1 MENTGGRKYLFF
13 AGGALFMM
21 SMTLSSYGIATVTP
35 RILSAFNAM
44 QYYTLIS
51 LMASIGNLLFLPI
64 AGKLI
69 DTIGRKSLLLFGGL
83 ATLVSSIAAAAC
95 LLMYVMCPA
104 VDKKPLPAIDWAG
117 ILNLFVITGS
127 IMYISSFGPRQ
138 GWTTPVIL
146 VCYVLLIGGFFLF
159 PRVEKRAVSP
169 LVNLELFKNPVFVGT
184 LMCTFMLVWYQSAM
198 RNYIPLVVQNVMG
211 QSAAASGMV
220 SLPRSVMNV
229 IFPVFCGSWAAKNM
243 KNRCW
248 KGLFIAGA
256 LIVAGMALCSAA
268 GSGSSMMILYIGLG
282 LTGIAESFKGATQ
295 TPALTASVSRSEMG
309 SAMSLNSM
317 LGSMGS
323 AISTAVFGVVHST
336 ICTNTEDVVSLSQ
349 ANRAAF
355 LCSAA
360 TGILVCILAFAFV
373 RQMAAS
379 KE

>member
-1 MENTGGRKYLFF
+1 MENTGSRKYLFF
-13 AGGALFMM
+13 AGGALFIM

-198 RNYIPLVVQNVMG
+198 RNLHPPRRTERYGPERRGLRNGLSSPQRHERH
-211 QSAAASGMV
+211 
-220 SLPRSVMNV
+220 LPRLLRKLGGEKYEE
-229 IFPVFCGSWAAKNM
+229 PLLEGPLHR
-243 KNRCW
+243 RCADCR
-248 KGLFIAGA
+248 GHGA
-256 LIVAGMALCSAA
+256 LLCGRLRLLHDDSLYRSRTYRNCRKLQGRDTDA
-268 GSGSSMMILYIGLG
+268 GSHGFRLKKRD
-282 LTGIAESFKGATQ
+282 GIRHES
-295 TPALTASVSRSEMG
+295 
-309 SAMSLNSM
+309 
-317 LGSMGS
+317 
-323 AISTAVFGVVHST
+323 
-336 ICTNTEDVVSLSQ
+336 
-349 ANRAAF
+349 
-355 LCSAA
+355 
-360 TGILVCILAFAFV
+360 
-373 RQMAAS
+373 
-379 KE
+379 